1 MRNQQGFTLIELMV
15 TISVA
20 AVVMAIAVPS
30 MQLMQANARM
40 ASAANDLAS
49 DLKKARSDAIS
60 YRSNYTFLANGGV
73 SWNNGW
79 QATFN
84 VIDNAAATAV
94 PEPKTLLQK
103 VALPTGVTI
112 AQATTTFLFNGTT
125 GIVSDA
131 ASVPL
136 DVTFV
141 VCDNKV
147 SGESGYNVALNRFG
161 RVLIQRHTSSTT
173 CSI

>member
-15 TISVA
+15 TIAVA

-49 DLKKARSDAIS
+49 DLKKARSDAIA
-60 YRSNYTFLANGGV
+60 YRTNYTFLANGG
-73 SWNNGW
+73 SWGGGW
-79 QATFN
+79 QSTFN

-94 PEPKTLLQK
+94 PESKTLLHK
-103 VALPTGVTI
+103 VALPANVTI

-125 GIVSDA
+125 GRVSDA
-131 ASVPL
+131 AGVSV
-136 DVTFV
+136 DITFV
-141 VCDNKV
+141 VCDSKV

-161 RVLIQRHTSSTT
+161 RVLIQRHASSTT